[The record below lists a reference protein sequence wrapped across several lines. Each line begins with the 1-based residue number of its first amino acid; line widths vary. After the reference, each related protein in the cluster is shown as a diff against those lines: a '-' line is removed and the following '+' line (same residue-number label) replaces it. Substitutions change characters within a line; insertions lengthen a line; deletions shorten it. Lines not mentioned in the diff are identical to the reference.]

1 MAHVA
6 EEAPQADTRTPQTTG
21 RLPGANAGTKRSSG
35 SAKDYSSPLRKAMA
49 TACVLFAAPSFC
61 MALEV

>member
-1 MAHVA
+1 MAHAA
-6 EEAPQADTRTPQTTG
+6 EEAPQADTRTRKRPEGCRAQTPVHRNG
-21 RLPGANAGTKRSSG
+21 GGVEN
-35 SAKDYSSPLRKAMA
+35 YSSPLRKAMA